1 MPKSPNPSAV
11 DGANRAPVM
20 HQVYLGLG
28 SNLGDRAANLRLAL
42 AALPPA
48 VRVERVSSLYDTA
61 PLLVTDQPRFHNL
74 VCVGRTALD
83 PLELLREV
91 KRIERWVGRRP
102 GQRYGPRVLDIDVL
116 FYDDLVL
123 ETPELT
129 VPHPRLEER
138 AFVLAPLAELAPYL
152 RHPRLGLAISQLLQ
166 AVTDADVRRI
176 GLL

>member
-1 MPKSPNPSAV
+1 
-11 DGANRAPVM
+11 M

-28 SNLGDRAANLRLAL
+28 SNLGDRDANLRLAL

-48 VRVERVSSLYDTA
+48 VRVERVSTVYDTA

-83 PLELLREV
+83 PLALLCEA
-91 KRIERWVGRRP
+91 KRIERMVGRTP
-102 GQRYGPRVLDIDVL
+102 GRRYGPRVVDIDVL
-116 FYDDLVL
+116 LYDDLIL

-152 RHPRLGLAISQLLQ
+152 RHPRLGLTISQLLE
-166 AVTDADVRRI
+166 AVIDADVRCI
-176 GLL
+176 GPL